1 MSRRAHLHGMALAFD
16 VMAVRQTRAAR
27 LGDDVLF
34 QIFYHLDTDAA
45 LCVAALVC
53 RAWTLPAQ
61 VLLYN
66 TICYTPCD
74 HSDPADPPFS
84 VARSS
89 ASLLARTMHTSPHL
103 THLVR
108 FLSLSLS
115 LHTGTHAVVRED
127 VEWLHRLPAHGLARF
142 RYTWASEHTFDPHVL
157 VAPAI
162 RTVPHFIAH
171 GPQTPSI
178 LRTCLAL
185 PALETLEV
193 SLADCADPDPW
204 SEVGVGVNGEGGR
217 EGAGGGE
224 WGIDAS
230 QAPRLRRLSIRMY
243 FVACPAA
250 LALFRAFAPQLVAFQ
265 LHALFELFEPHTAW
279 GAALASSSAPWPS
292 SSSDSLLDNGSPNS
306 NPHPHPHPNS
316 SSNLKELV
324 LSGALSWPRAGAP
337 FMDAAVA
344 HHRALERVRCPLGSY
359 TDAFFRALP
368 PSVRVLELYVD
379 VDARVPFAHEGA
391 LAALL
396 WAVWES
402 RGHGR
407 GNSTGQ
413 RERED
418 TQSAGAQKTNM
429 ALEEVRFLSQYRTT
443 LPLSPGSGVVEAA
456 RAGGV
461 RLVCVRAAL
470 YTPVGCMAEAD
481 VVQSSECENRCDSLG
496 ICGAGAGADGVGG
509 FSQVSAPTFVI
520 DVRLDVDG
528 ARLVRFIRP
537 FASPGSARGWR
548 SYLLSASAL
557 DTVVFMANATVRT
570 KPSGDSDRE
579 VEPRSSPFRE

>member
-368 PSVRVLELYVD
+368 PSVRILELYVD
-379 VDARVPFAHEGA
+379 VDIDVGVPFAHEGA
-391 LAALL
+391 LADLL
-396 WAVWES
+396 WDVRDS
-402 RGHGR
+402 RAHRHGHGR
-407 GNSTGQ
+407 GDLEGHWREEE
-413 RERED
+413 RERERE
-418 TQSAGAQKTNM
+418 SARTM

-443 LPLSPGSGVVEAA
+443 LPLSARSGVVEAA

-461 RLVCVRAAL
+461 RLVCVRAGL

-481 VVQSSECENRCDSLG
+481 IVQSSECENRCDPLG
-496 ICGAGAGADGVGG
+496 YVGLELTGVGG

-520 DVRLDVDG
+520 KIDLTSIWEG
-528 ARLVRFIRP
+528 GRLVR
-537 FASPGSARGWR
+537 S
-548 SYLLSASAL
+548 
-557 DTVVFMANATVRT
+557 TVR
-570 KPSGDSDRE
+570 SFAWI
-579 VEPRSSPFRE
+579 SSRLEKLLISYTCTVL